1 MTRTDRPA
9 WFDRFDQMFGDM
21 DSRLKRPV
29 REVFGTPTP
38 YVDSR
43 LWEPIFCSN
52 CGKPGGHVTK
62 DTPIIYVCQVCA
74 EKYGDPPLPMVPG
87 TEDL

>member
-1 MTRTDRPA
+1 MSIEKPN
-9 WFDRFDQMFGDM
+9 WFDAYDRMFGDM

-29 REVFGTPTP
+29 REVYGTPTAF
-38 YVDSR
+38 VDSR
-43 LWEPIFCSN
+43 IWEPVFCSN

-62 DTPIIYVCQVCA
+62 DTPILYICQACH
-74 EKYGDPPLPMVPG
+74 EHLGPMPLPVVPG